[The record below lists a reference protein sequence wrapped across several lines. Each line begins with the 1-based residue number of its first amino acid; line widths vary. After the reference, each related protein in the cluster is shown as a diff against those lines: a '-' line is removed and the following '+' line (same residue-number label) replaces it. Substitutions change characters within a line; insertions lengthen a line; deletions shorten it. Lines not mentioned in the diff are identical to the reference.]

1 MGAVPGKPG
10 IFNPVLIPAYTCT
23 YSTLSVIRHALV
35 VYVYMCAL
43 AVETLHLVFT
53 IVSTVQC
60 HCEYRSAV
68 VSTVPANC
76 LSLTPGIETVSTQ
89 INNQVSNVCTFDK
102 LFIVL

>member
-1 MGAVPGKPG
+1 
-10 IFNPVLIPAYTCT
+10 
-23 YSTLSVIRHALV
+23 
-35 VYVYMCAL
+35 MCAL

-76 LSLTPGIETVSTQ
+76 LSLTPGVETVSTQ
-89 INNQVSNVCTFDK
+89 INN
-102 LFIVL
+102 